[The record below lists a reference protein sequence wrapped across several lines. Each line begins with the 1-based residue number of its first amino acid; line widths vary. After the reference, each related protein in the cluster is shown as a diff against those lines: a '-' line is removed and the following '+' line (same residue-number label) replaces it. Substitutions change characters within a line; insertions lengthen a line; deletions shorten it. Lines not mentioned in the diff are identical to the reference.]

1 VEIVSLAVAI
11 VVAVGGWV
19 VNGVLER
26 RSVRRDMR
34 VTYLLSAYRAL
45 DGASNR
51 AAISLQHERDLES
64 AVADVVLLGSERQV
78 ELANNFSRAFAKEGH
93 ADSAA
98 LLEALRSDLRKEL
111 LLGAAGARTTWLR
124 IESGMQWAAESARVR
139 AAVATQTLGP
149 RVADE
154 ERRSGDL
161 VPAASIDPLHA
172 IQVAYE
178 SVESALVS
186 RHPELVISSQKDT
199 LAAEVAERR
208 LVSQASAQALEGLTI
223 MRELAIGAPQ
233 RLSSGDVEEF
243 VTLAKALAY
252 AIRTER

>member
-1 VEIVSLAVAI
+1 MEVVSLAIAI

-26 RSVRRDMR
+26 RSARRDMR

-51 AAISLQHERDLES
+51 AAMSLQHERDLES

-78 ELANNFSRAFAKEGH
+78 ELAYTFTRAFAKEGH
-93 ADSAA
+93 ADSSA

-111 LLGAAGARTTWLR
+111 LLGETGARTTWLR
-124 IESGMQWAAESARVR
+124 IESGTQWAAESARVR
-139 AAVATQTLGP
+139 AAVAAHTLGP
-149 RVADE
+149 LVAPE
-154 ERRSGDL
+154 EPRSGDSA
-161 VPAASIDPLHA
+161 AASIDPLRA
-172 IQVAYE
+172 IQGAYE

-186 RHPELVISSQKDT
+186 RHPDLVVSARKET
-199 LAAEVAERR
+199 LAAEVADRR

-223 MRELAIGAPQ
+223 MRELAVGAPQ